1 MEEGRIVD
9 KFSSFVNP
17 DVPIPFEIEKLTG
30 INDNMVLDAP
40 KIDRVLPEFLE
51 FCRGAVMVAHNAGF
65 DISFIKE
72 NARQQGLEFNPTV
85 LDTVSLARVLLPN
98 LNRFKLD
105 TVAKELKINLANH
118 HRAVDDAGA
127 TAEIFVRFIKM
138 LKERDIFDLSQLNEL
153 SRMTVEMIR
162 KMPTYHI
169 IIIAKNDVGRV
180 NLYRLVSES
189 NLTYF
194 ARRPRIPK
202 SLLSQYREGL
212 IIGSACEAGELY
224 QALLRGVPDT
234 EIHKIVDFYDYLE
247 IQPLGNNAFYAQG

>member
-1 MEEGRIVD
+1 M
-9 KFSSFVNP
+9 
-17 DVPIPFEIEKLTG
+17 
-30 INDNMVLDAP
+30 
-40 KIDRVLPEFLE
+40 
-51 FCRGAVMVAHNAGF
+51 
-65 DISFIKE
+65 
-72 NARQQGLEFNPTV
+72 NPTV

-194 ARRPRIPK
+194 AK
-202 SLLSQYREGL
+202 TSQDPEEP
-212 IIGSACEAGELY
+212 A
-224 QALLRGVPDT
+224 
-234 EIHKIVDFYDYLE
+234 
-247 IQPLGNNAFYAQG
+247 